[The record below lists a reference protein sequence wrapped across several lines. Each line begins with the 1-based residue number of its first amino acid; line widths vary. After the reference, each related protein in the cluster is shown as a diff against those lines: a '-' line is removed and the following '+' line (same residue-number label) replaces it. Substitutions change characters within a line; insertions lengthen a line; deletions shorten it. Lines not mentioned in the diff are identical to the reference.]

1 MPELNRFLTIGLL
14 LASTALM
21 GQTPSFAAPNQ
32 PAQQPAA
39 QVTDAATPETATL
52 QSPDAA
58 TLLDQQAQIQSTGD
72 LSLDAAPADPAA
84 NAAPQ
89 LQNAAQQ
96 AVTPNPAPSPVLAAP
111 AQPQVQTP
119 DASNLPTLSAVLEQA
134 GIDGDDSANT
144 QPETPLQAPPLPG
157 LDLPLNENLPEAQT
171 EQEKQMELRQQ
182 AFGAASQ
189 GLMPMKT
196 EEIRKLLEMYDET
209 QQAVQTPIYPNPKPE
224 STFQT
229 ISLDPGEAPVEIRTA
244 VGHVTTLSMVDASG
258 QPWPIQ
264 DISWAGNF
272 EVLQPESGSNMLRIT
287 PMADFAFGNVS
298 MRMVGLNPPVILT
311 LRTERKSVQLR
322 ADIQIPE
329 IGPKGIAP
337 PIQRQITTT
346 AGDLKLSTI
355 LEGVPPSSAN
365 KLKID
370 GIDGRTTAY
379 ELNGVTYVRTPYT
392 LLSPAWDSSVRSA
405 DGTNVYAMKFTPV
418 LLLSD
423 KGKMLRAQLTKA
435 GLSDE

>member
-1 MPELNRFLTIGLL
+1 MPDFNKFLTFGLL
-14 LASTALM
+14 LGTTALI
-21 GQTPSFAAPNQ
+21 GQPAALAAPNQ
-32 PAQQPAA
+32 APAPAVQA
-39 QVTDAATPETATL
+39 SNAATPEPATL

-58 TLLDQQAQIQSTGD
+58 TTLDQQSQIQSAAD
-72 LSLDAAPADPAA
+72 LSLNNSAQNQAPA
-84 NAAPQ
+84 
-89 LQNAAQQ
+89 QNAAASANATQ
-96 AVTPNPAPSPVLAAP
+96 APSPVLAAP
-111 AQPQVQTP
+111 TQPQVQTP
-119 DASNLPTLSAVLEQA
+119 DANNPPTLSAVLEQS
-134 GIDGDDSANT
+134 GIKADDSSAT
-144 QPETPLQAPPLPG
+144 EAPLQAPPLPG

-171 EQEKQMELRQQ
+171 EQEKEMELRQQ

-229 ISLDPGEAPVEIRTA
+229 ISLDPGEPPVEIKTA

-272 EVLQPESGSNMLRIT
+272 EVLQPEPGSNMLRIT

-322 ADIQIPE
+322 ADLQIPE

-346 AGDLKLSTI
+346 AGDMKLSTI
-355 LEGVPPSSAN
+355 LEGVPPTSAN

-435 GLSDE
+435 DISDE

>member
-1 MPELNRFLTIGLL
+1 MLKSKKFLTFGLL
-14 LASTALM
+14 LGTTALIL
-21 GQTPSFAAPNQ
+21 QPAAIAAPNQ
-32 PAQQPAA
+32 PAVQ
-39 QVTDAATPETATL
+39 TGETTTPEPATL
-52 QSPDAA
+52 QSSDATA
-58 TLLDQQAQIQSTGD
+58 TLDQQSQIQSTAD
-72 LSLDAAPADPAA
+72 LSLNDTTQTPAQQTP
-84 NAAPQ
+84 
-89 LQNAAQQ
+89 Q
-96 AVTPNPAPSPVLAAP
+96 AVTPAQQPSPVLASP

-119 DASNLPTLSAVLEQA
+119 DPANLPTLSAVLEQS
-134 GIDGDDSANT
+134 GIKNDSSAAT
-144 QPETPLQAPPLPG
+144 ETPLQAPPLPG

-171 EQEKQMELRQQ
+171 EQEKEMELRQQ

-229 ISLDPGEAPVEIRTA
+229 ISLDPGEAPVEIKTA

-272 EVLQPESGSNMLRIT
+272 EVLQPEPGSNMLRIT

-322 ADIQIPE
+322 ADLQIPE

-346 AGDLKLSTI
+346 AGDMKLSTI
-355 LEGVPPSSAN
+355 LEGVPPTSAN

-423 KGKMLRAQLTKA
+423 KGKMVRAQLTKA
-435 GLSDE
+435 DLSDE

>member
-1 MPELNRFLTIGLL
+1 MPSLNKILTFGVLL
-14 LASTALM
+14 LSSTALASPLALAT
-21 GQTPSFAAPNQ
+21 QSTR
-32 PAQQPAA
+32 
-39 QVTDAATPETATL
+39 TTTTATPDTATL
-52 QSPDAA
+52 QDPTTS
-58 TLLDQQAQIQSTGD
+58 LDQQSQLQGSAD
-72 LSLDAAPADPAA
+72 VALSPADTLPSESTAVV
-84 NAAPQ
+84 PE
-89 LQNAAQQ
+89 AAQPTNVLVSGQ
-96 AVTPNPAPSPVLAAP
+96 QPTIATTPARAEL
-111 AQPQVQTP
+111 T
-119 DASNLPTLSAVLEQA
+119 DLPTLSSVLEQGGLKQA
-134 GIDGDDSANT
+134 
-144 QPETPLQAPPLPG
+144 ETKTTTTTDQQTAPPQAPTQPG
-157 LDLPLNENLPEAQT
+157 LDLPLDANLPEAAVQQT
-171 EQEKQMELRQQ
+171 EEEKMLELRQQ

-189 GLMPMKT
+189 GLMPMRT

-209 QQAVQTPIYPNPKPE
+209 QQAVQTPIYPNPTPE

-229 ISLDPGEAPVEIRTA
+229 ISLSPGTKPVELKTA
-244 VGHVTTLSMVDASG
+244 LGHVTTLSIVDATG

-298 MRMVGLNPPVILT
+298 MRLVGLNPPVIIT

-329 IGPKGIAP
+329 LGPNGVAP

-346 AGDLKLSTI
+346 AGDSKLSTI
-355 LEGVPPSSAN
+355 LEGVPPASAD
-365 KLKID
+365 KLKIS

-379 ELNGVTYVRTPYT
+379 DVDGVTYVRTPYT

-423 KGKMLRAQLTKA
+423 KGKMVRAQLAKVV
-435 GLSDE
+435 SDE